1 MKAGSFQSPHRAHTA
16 LPSPTLSPQSS
27 RCPQSPCQ
35 QTRQRPAAAA
45 MNRAY
50 HAGERCAKLTDRRFR
65 DMWDVCRRLRGSG
78 PREGAHTC
86 APAVWGCH
94 TIISLEEEMPE
105 LTLEDK
111 ETLERKKE
119 SGNWTGQ
126 RIRKSLGPQKHG
138 RYNGSGTGRGRSS
151 RTAYQLRKELYYPL
165 VTFITGE

>member
-1 MKAGSFQSPHRAHTA
+1 
-16 LPSPTLSPQSS
+16 
-27 RCPQSPCQ
+27 
-35 QTRQRPAAAA
+35 
-45 MNRAY
+45 
-50 HAGERCAKLTDRRFR
+50 
-65 DMWDVCRRLRGSG
+65 
-78 PREGAHTC
+78 
-86 APAVWGCH
+86 
-94 TIISLEEEMPE
+94 MPE

-165 VTFITGE
+165 KAILDSVPDSFIQLLDYVDSLLL